1 MEIKRFFGDNLLTE
15 QDDPNQFC
23 LFDQDTSNSFHN
35 QHEKKFGLWTP
46 LKHSSL
52 LT

>member
-35 QHEKKFGLWTP
+35 QHEKKNLDFGL
-46 LKHSSL
+46 L
-52 LT
+52 